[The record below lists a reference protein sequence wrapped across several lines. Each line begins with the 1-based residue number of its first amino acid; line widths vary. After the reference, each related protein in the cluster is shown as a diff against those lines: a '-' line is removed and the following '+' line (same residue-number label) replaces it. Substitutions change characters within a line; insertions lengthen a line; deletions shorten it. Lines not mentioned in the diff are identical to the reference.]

1 MLCSWRVA
9 GQHPPAPEESWHTA
23 SATKGAPQ
31 AASTGDEDFQ
41 VSRLTATST
50 RVLQDSAE
58 EVSDR
63 YSFLASPG
71 KGGFRSLNHA
81 VPIFKG
87 NLQNDPG
94 NCTVIGLISVLDK
107 AGEKLIQS
115 SPDKEGLQGQ
125 HS

>member
-9 GQHPPAPEESWHTA
+9 GQHPPAPEESRYTA
-23 SATKGAPQ
+23 SATKGGPQ

-58 EVSDR
+58 EVSDC
-63 YSFLASPG
+63 YSFLASLG
-71 KGGFRSLNHA
+71 KDDLRSFNHV

-94 NCTVIGLISVLDK
+94 NYTVIGLISVLDK

-115 SPDKEGLQGQ
+115 SPDKGGLQRE